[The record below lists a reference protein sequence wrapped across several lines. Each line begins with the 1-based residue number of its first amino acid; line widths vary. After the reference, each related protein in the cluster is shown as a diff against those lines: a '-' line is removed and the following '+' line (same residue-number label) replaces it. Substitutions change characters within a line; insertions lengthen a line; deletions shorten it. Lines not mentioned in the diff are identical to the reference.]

1 MTWNSLKL
9 LISNKSSRLVPNFFL
24 FNFLFQTG
32 VLGSMN
38 KGQPMALIYP
48 IPHFLNSDLKKPQQ
62 QKLTNSLFSGVGFY
76 HLEK

>member
-48 IPHFLNSDLKKPQQ
+48 IPHFLNSDL
-62 QKLTNSLFSGVGFY
+62 
-76 HLEK
+76 EKTTTTETD

>member
-32 VLGSMN
+32 VLGAMN
-38 KGQPMALIYP
+38 KGQPMALIYS
-48 IPHFLNSDLKKPQQ
+48 IPHFLNSDLKKTTTTE
-62 QKLTNSLFSGVGFY
+62 TNSLFSGVGFY